1 MKDNPRILIT
11 NDDGVD
17 APGIKVLEQ
26 IAREISEDVWVVAP
40 QTNQSGVGH
49 KFTLGQELEIEQRD
63 AQIYAVNGSPADC
76 VVTGMTHLLKDQPA
90 DIVLSGVNRGQ
101 NIADLM
107 NCSGT
112 AAGAREGA
120 LQGALGIA
128 LSQSM
133 DFSNEHL
140 IEWDCSTAYGAQVV
154 QQVMAA
160 AQGTETYYNI
170 NFPRCEAAEVS
181 GVEVVPHQR
190 FATSP
195 FEYYPSDNAGK
206 HFVAILD
213 TPKPLT
219 PEADCVRLLDHNAI
233 TVTPLLLQQ
242 TDMKELK
249 RLSGAFQFSKVSH
262 DAG

>member
-1 MKDNPRILIT
+1 MKKNPRILIT

-17 APGIKVLEQ
+17 APGIKVLQ
-26 IAREISEDVWVVAP
+26 DIAREISDDVWVVAP
-40 QTNQSGVGH
+40 LTNQSGVGH

-63 AQIYAVNGSPADC
+63 HQVYAINGSPADC
-76 VVTGMTHLLKDQPA
+76 VVTAMTFLLKDQPA
-90 DIVLSGVNRGQ
+90 DVVLSGVNRGQ
-101 NIADLM
+101 NIADLV

-140 IEWDCSTAYGAQVV
+140 IAWDCAEAYGAQVV
-154 QQVMAA
+154 RQILAEA
-160 AQGTETYYNI
+160 RGTETYYNI

-206 HFVAILD
+206 HFVAILK
-213 TPKPLT
+213 TPEPLT
-219 PEADCVRLLDHNAI
+219 PGSDCVRLLDHNAI

-242 TDMKELK
+242 TDMAELK
-249 RLSGAFQFSKVSH
+249 RLNGAFQFTKANRN
-262 DAG
+262 AG